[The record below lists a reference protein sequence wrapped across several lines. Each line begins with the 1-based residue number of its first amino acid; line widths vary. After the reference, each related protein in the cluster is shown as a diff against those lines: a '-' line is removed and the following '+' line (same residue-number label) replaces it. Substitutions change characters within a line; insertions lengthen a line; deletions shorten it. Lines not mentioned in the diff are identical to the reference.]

1 MASMQCRFRVQS
13 KNIFLTYSQ
22 CSIPKE
28 RLLEKIRALF
38 TAWPPNYVRVAHE
51 LHEDGLPYLHDLV
64 QFPYRFQTQNERFF
78 DVTHDQT
85 SRHFHP
91 NVQGAY
97 NQQNVLE
104 YISKLED
111 YTELGE
117 FRERSRCA
125 DQSNKENI
133 YRDALAAGTKD
144 EALAV
149 VRNGD
154 PKCF

>member
-1 MASMQCRFRVQS
+1 MASMRRRFRVQN
-13 KNIFLTYSQ
+13 KNIFLTYAQ

-28 RLLEKIRALF
+28 RLLEKIRELF
-38 TAWPPNYVRVAHE
+38 TTRPPNYVRGAHE
-51 LHEDGLPYLHDLV
+51 LHEDGQPHLHALV
-64 QFPYRFQTQNERFF
+64 QFPYRFQTQNERFI
-78 DVTHDQT
+78 DVTHDRT
-85 SRHFHP
+85 SRHIHL

-104 YISKLED
+104 YISKHGD
-111 YTELGE
+111 YMEWGE

-125 DQSNKENI
+125 NQNNKENI